1 MSLADKEFSAK
12 KNRTKKIRA
21 VIEAIVL
28 LSLLYIIIN
37 ALVVFA
43 KYEPYTLRNAEYGGD
58 EGFVAISYF
67 GVDRTGTNS
76 LIGVEQLE
84 HHLEVDLQLHHLI
97 YILCS

>member
-37 ALVVFA
+37 ACH
-43 KYEPYTLRNAEYGGD
+43 KYKHD
-58 EGFVAISYF
+58 
-67 GVDRTGTNS
+67 
-76 LIGVEQLE
+76 
-84 HHLEVDLQLHHLI
+84 
-97 YILCS
+97 